1 MQPDLPSCV
10 SVMDMRDVP
19 RTFLPRIAKVVC
31 AWMLCLAAM
40 GASSVA
46 EAQNSQRVYVREIP
60 DRATFENYSR
70 VLGSDRFG
78 KFIIDVKTD
87 EIYFIDVN
95 IFKIHADFVLGVL
108 LKQAWTAENIRE
120 YNKNYKLVKPRFI
133 LGYLTEHLKV
143 GKMSFAFWEGDE
155 IDAKG
160 VERVYKKLQ
169 KTFFEHDI
177 YFRPDSP
184 AQGDVAKL
192 VARGKIK
199 TITNDALYK
208 EAPYQAF
215 NKGDSVGTLHVVPRN
230 TAYES
235 LIFERDDIVLLQ
247 ESYPDISPVSGIM
260 STVFSTPLSHV
271 NLRATA
277 WGIPNAGY
285 VEATADYAKLDGKV
299 VYYEVGDRG
308 HTLRLATN
316 IEIASYEQR
325 RKQKRIVPV
334 PPADL
339 VTADMPMLTAL
350 RAGQSRAYGSKA
362 ANLGEIASAHLPKV
376 NVPKGYG
383 LPFFYYQQH
392 MKAHGLD
399 ARVGALLADEKLM
412 SDARYRKAELAKLR
426 EAILAAPMD
435 SDVLDAIY
443 KRVRIKLGPGGVFVR
458 SSTNAEDL
466 PGFNGAGLYDTVPNV
481 RGKRDLEKAVKTV
494 WASLWNFRAFEERDL
509 FGIDHNQVFAGVLI
523 QTGVNATAAGVLITT
538 NLYNPEDLN
547 SFTINAKSGLG
558 MRVVE
563 GTKIPEQ
570 IIYDTSNDG
579 TKIISRS
586 DDPFML
592 VFDSKGG
599 IQEVENPHR
608 GVILS
613 EARAKRLAQA
623 VQSFEPLFS
632 NRHALDVEWL
642 LDGETVW
649 IVQAR
654 PYVES
659 R

>member
-1 MQPDLPSCV
+1 
-10 SVMDMRDVP
+10 MRDA
-19 RTFLPRIAKVVC
+19 THSSISRILLC
-31 AWMLCLAAM
+31 ALTLLLCLSAVPSQ
-40 GASSVA
+40 ASA
-46 EAQNSQRVYVREIP
+46 KNSQRVYTRSIP
-60 DRATFENYSR
+60 DRATFERYSR

-95 IFKIHADFVLGVL
+95 LFKLHADFVLGVL
-108 LKQAWTAENIRE
+108 LKQAWTADNIRE
-120 YNKNYKLVKPRFI
+120 YNKNYKRVKPRFI
-133 LGYLTEHLKV
+133 LGYITEHLKV
-143 GKMSFAFWEGDE
+143 DKMSFAFWEGDE

-160 VERVYKKLQ
+160 VLRVHAKLQ
-169 KTFFEHDI
+169 GTFFNRDL

-184 AQGDVAKL
+184 AQGRVAKQ
-192 VARGKIK
+192 VARKNVQ

-215 NKGDSVGTLHVVPRN
+215 NKGSAVGTLRVVPR
-230 TAYES
+230 TAAFES

-247 ESYPDISPVSGIM
+247 ESYPDISPVAGIL
-260 STVFSTPLSHV
+260 SVVFSTPLSHV
-271 NLRATA
+271 NLRATS

-285 VEATADYAKLDGKV
+285 RKAAKDYAKLAGKV
-299 VYYEVGDRG
+299 VFFEVGDVS
-308 HTLRLATN
+308 HTLRLATPA
-316 IEIASYEQR
+316 EITKHEER

-339 VTADMPMLTAL
+339 DTNNMPMLTKL
-350 RAGQSRAYGSKA
+350 RAEQAQAYGSKTS
-362 ANLGEIASAHLPKV
+362 NLGEIASARLAKV
-376 NVPKGYG
+376 HVPKGFG
-383 LPFFYYQQH
+383 LPFFYYQRH

-399 ARVGALLADEKLM
+399 QKVRLLLRDEKLGD
-412 SDARYRKAELAKLR
+412 DAKYRKAELAKLR
-426 EAILAAPMD
+426 QAIVNAPMD
-435 SDVLDAIY
+435 PDVLDAIY
-443 KRVRIKLGPGGVFVR
+443 KRVRIKLGSGGVFVR

-481 RGKRDLEKAVKTV
+481 RGKHALEQAVKTV

-509 FGIDHNQVFAGVLI
+509 FGIDSEKVFAGVLI

-538 NLYNPEDLN
+538 NLYNPEDGN
-547 SFTINAKSGLG
+547 SYTINAKRGLG
-558 MRVVE
+558 IRVVE
-563 GTKIPEQ
+563 GTRIPEQ

-599 IQEVENPHR
+599 IAEVENPHR

-613 EARAKRLAQA
+613 EARAKRLAEA
-623 VQSFEPLFS
+623 VKSFVPLFS
-632 NRHALDVEWL
+632 DRHALDVEWL
-642 LDGETVW
+642 LEGDKVW

-654 PYVES
+654 PYVEAL
-659 R
+659 